1 MAAKKAKKAP
11 AAKAKKT
18 AAKKAPAAK
27 KAKKTAAA
35 KKAPAKAKKTAPAR
49 KAAGRKARAAIPIV
63 HWEIQARNAD
73 ALHGFYRDLFG
84 WTIDANN
91 EMKYGMVESAGKG
104 GINGGIGGSPD
115 STSRVV
121 VYAQVKDINDTLEK
135 VESLGGK
142 TVMPRT
148 DIGVV
153 IMALFQ
159 DPDGNTFGVIEG

>member
-1 MAAKKAKKAP
+1 MAAKKAK
-11 AAKAKKT
+11 T
-18 AAKKAPAAK
+18 AAKKTTK
-27 KAKKTAAA
+27 KAAPA
-35 KKAPAKAKKTAPAR
+35 KKAPAKKAAPAR
-49 KAAGRKARAAIPIV
+49 KAAARAKTAAPARKAARKASAAIPIV

-104 GINGGIGGSPD
+104 GINGGIGGTPD
-115 STSRVV
+115 GASRIV
-121 VYAQVKDINDTLEK
+121 VYAQVNDINDTLAK